1 MAALTTIATATGIA
15 ASAVGSGM
23 SFAEANKQKKAQR
36 SAEEAASKAIEAARK
51 KLEVNVYDAIGI
63 QKTPYELE
71 REAMLSAGAQATE
84 AARESERGVAATA
97 GRVYAGQQAGQAD
110 VQTRM
115 GQEMLGLEKLS
126 AQEESRLR
134 DLGVSMDMMEAQ
146 GAQMAAAQAEEQATQ
161 ATAQGIEG
169 AISTVQQGVE
179 AIPLFRESAAAKKF
193 KGLMKSAEKAGMSSE
208 DFQARV
214 QQVTGKTYKSPMEMK
229 SDLTSMEP
237 DMLDLL
243 EQRVF
248 NPEKTAAM
256 PDVSGKLTPPS
267 APGNIMRRIP
277 TPPQYNVDVF
287 SPIPDD
293 FNLIQLPGFYTNK
306 RK

>member
-1 MAALTTIATATGIA
+1 MAAFTTIATATGIA

-36 SAEEAASKAIEAARK
+36 GAEEAASKAIEAARK
-51 KLEVNVYDAIGI
+51 KLEVNVYDALGI

-97 GRVYAGQQAGQAD
+97 GRVYAGQQAAQAD

-146 GAQMAAAQAEEQATQ
+146 GAQMAAAQAEEQAAQ
-161 ATAQGIEG
+161 ATAQGIGG
-169 AISTVQQGVE
+169 AISTVQQGIQ
-179 AIPLFRESAAAKKF
+179 AIPLFTESASAKKF

-214 QQVTGKTYKSPMEMK
+214 QQLTGKTYASPMEMQ
-229 SDLTSMEP
+229 SDLTSMQP

-248 NPEKTAAM
+248 NPETTAAM

-267 APGNIMRRIP
+267 APGNIMKRIP
-277 TPPQYNVDVF
+277 TPPQYNVDVYSAF
-287 SPIPDD
+287 PDL
-293 FNLIQLPGFYTNK
+293 NINPVTGLPYSFLN
-306 RK
+306 R

>member
-1 MAALTTIATATGIA
+1 MAAFTTIATATGIA

-51 KLEVNVYDAIGI
+51 KLEVNVYDALGI

-134 DLGVSMDMMEAQ
+134 DLGVNMDMMEAQ
-146 GAQMAAAQAEEQATQ
+146 GAQMAAAQAEEQAVQ
-161 ATAQGIEG
+161 ATAQGIGG
-169 AISTVQQGVE
+169 AISTVQQGIQ
-179 AIPLFRESAAAKKF
+179 AIPLFAKSTSAKQF
-193 KGLMKSAEKAGMSSE
+193 EGLMKSAGQAGMSPE

-214 QQVTGKTYKSPMEMK
+214 QQLTGKTYASPMEMQ
-229 SDLTSMEP
+229 SDLTSMQP
-237 DMLDLL
+237 DMLYLL
-243 EQRVF
+243 GQRVF
-248 NPEKTAAM
+248 NPRTPTAAM
-256 PDVSGKLTPPS
+256 
-267 APGNIMRRIP
+267 
-277 TPPQYNVDVF
+277 PPQYNVDVF
-287 SPIPDD
+287 SP
-293 FNLIQLPGFYTNK
+293 LPGLNINPVTGLPY
-306 RK
+306 

>member
-1 MAALTTIATATGIA
+1 MAAFTTIATATGIA

-51 KLEVNVYDAIGI
+51 KLEVNVYDALGI

-134 DLGVSMDMMEAQ
+134 DLGVNMDMMEAQ
-146 GAQMAAAQAEEQATQ
+146 GAQMAAAQAEEQAAQ
-161 ATAQGIEG
+161 ATAQGIGG
-169 AISTVQQGVE
+169 AISTVQQGIQ
-179 AIPLFRESAAAKKF
+179 AIPLFAKSASAKKF
-193 KGLMKSAEKAGMSSE
+193 EGLMKSAEQVGMSPE

-214 QQVTGKTYKSPMEMK
+214 QQLTGKTYASPMEMQ
-229 SDLTSMEP
+229 SDLTSMQP

-248 NPEKTAAM
+248 NPQTTTAAM
-256 PDVSGKLTPPS
+256 
-267 APGNIMRRIP
+267 
-277 TPPQYNVDVF
+277 PPQYNVDVF
-287 SPIPDD
+287 SP
-293 FNLIQLPGFYTNK
+293 LPGLNINPVTGLPY
-306 RK
+306 

>member
-134 DLGVSMDMMEAQ
+134 DLGVNMDMMEAQ
-146 GAQMAAAQAEEQATQ
+146 GAQMAAAQAEEQAAQ
-161 ATAQGIEG
+161 ATAQGIGG
-169 AISTVQQGVE
+169 AISTVQQGIQ
-179 AIPLFRESAAAKKF
+179 AIPLYQKTQAAKMYDDLVKQ
-193 KGLMKSAEKAGMSSE
+193 AAGANM
-208 DFQARV
+208 DMAALQGRV
-214 QQVTGKTYKSPMEMK
+214 QQLTGQTFEDPMQMQSYVTSLPKEDIQSLMSG
-229 SDLTSMEP
+229 
-237 DMLDLL
+237 
-243 EQRVF
+243 VF
-248 NPEKTAAM
+248 KQETPVTM
-256 PDVSGKLTPPS
+256 PDVSGKLTPSS
-267 APGNIMRRIP
+267 APGDIMRRIP
-277 TPPQYNVDVF
+277 TPPQYNVDVYSAF
-287 SPIPDD
+287 PDL
-293 FNLIQLPGFYTNK
+293 NINPVTGLPYSFLN
-306 RK
+306 R

>member
-1 MAALTTIATATGIA
+1 MAAFTTIATATGIA

-36 SAEEAASKAIEAARK
+36 GAEEAASKAIEAARK

-134 DLGVSMDMMEAQ
+134 DLGVNMDMMEAQ
-146 GAQMAAAQAEEQATQ
+146 GAQMAAAQAEEQAAQ
-161 ATAQGIEG
+161 ATAQGIGG
-169 AISTVQQGVE
+169 AISTVQQGIQ
-179 AIPLFRESAAAKKF
+179 AIPLFTESASAKKF

-214 QQVTGKTYKSPMEMK
+214 QQLTGKTYASPMEMQ
-229 SDLTSMEP
+229 SDLTSMQP

-248 NPEKTAAM
+248 NPETTAAM
-256 PDVSGKLTPPS
+256 PDVSGKLTPSS
-267 APGNIMRRIP
+267 APGNIMNRTP
-277 TPPQYNVDVF
+277 TPPQYNVNVF
-287 SPIPDD
+287 SPIPGL
-293 FNLIQLPGFYTNK
+293 NINPVTGLPY
-306 RK
+306 